1 MRRSELQLEDDDN
14 KEESREEVPINSGV
28 QSVHYQMPIVLCYT
42 ANAVFDEPA
51 QAPVTHSL
59 QA

>member
-1 MRRSELQLEDDDN
+1 M
-14 KEESREEVPINSGV
+14 PINSGV

-59 QA
+59 QAQHLLPTQILLSLNIIQTLI